1 MQPGLSKEPNLS
13 QSPEK
18 VSKIEQKFI
27 ENQPCE
33 ENQRFKKIQF
43 IWNLVHPLILGPLSD
58 PTPKLQD

>member
-33 ENQRFKKIQF
+33 ENQRFRKIQF
-43 IWNLVHPLILGPLSD
+43 ICEFGSSPNIRSP
-58 PTPKLQD
+58 